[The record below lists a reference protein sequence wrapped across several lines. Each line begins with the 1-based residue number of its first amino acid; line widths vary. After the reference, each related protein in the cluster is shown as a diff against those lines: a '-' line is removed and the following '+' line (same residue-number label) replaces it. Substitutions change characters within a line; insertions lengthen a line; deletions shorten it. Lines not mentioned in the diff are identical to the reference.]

1 MRYGTFMPRTGYG
14 LNGHQGCVS
23 RTILKL
29 SHSPH
34 DLAHSSTYCRHCT
47 AAVARSGRLGLGRE
61 AVQQRLHSSAA
72 QPQQAMKEAAAA
84 VLVRHDVDRPAW
96 ASSASSESGSL
107 ELLLSLHA
115 LVGATICGARTREAG
130 QVERAARC
138 NRRQDGDMLTPCG
151 HVPVK
156 VAMSYAA
163 RPAQRRGPRVRR
175 YFGPYPVGSAM
186 FPARSWPPSTS
197 NKD

>member
-1 MRYGTFMPRTGYG
+1 MLREEFSYSCSVTLNTGYG

-84 VLVRHDVDRPAW
+84 VLVRHDIDRPAR
-96 ASSASSESGSL
+96 ASSASSKGGSL
-107 ELLLSLHA
+107 ELLQTLDA
-115 LVGATICGARTREAG
+115 LVGAAILRRTNEGSRAGRARFAL
-130 QVERAARC
+130 Q
-138 NRRQDGDMLTPCG
+138 QP
-151 HVPVK
+151 
-156 VAMSYAA
+156 S
-163 RPAQRRGPRVRR
+163 RRGHAHTLRPCPRQGRDVIRSTA
-175 YFGPYPVGSAM
+175 GPAAS
-186 FPARSWPPSTS
+186 R
-197 NKD
+197 